1 MEHKE
6 YCFWP
11 TSTFWL
17 VPKFYR
23 PRLSKS
29 FTFTPKFWIRPF
41 FWPTHQNAM
50 DPLHPHQ
57 PQHFFYQHHFFD
69 PHQNFMDQTNQRH
82 PHHNFIH
89 TNHEP
94 KLFSKLLLTQI
105 TGLRLHKTNNILL
118 KSFVWQTT
126 RKNLF
131 SLRNLKAYGLLCY
144 F

>member
-1 MEHKE
+1 MGHKE

-41 FWPTHQNAM
+41 FWPTHQNVM

-57 PQHFFYQHHFFD
+57 PQHFFLSTPFFW
-69 PHQNFMDQTNQRH
+69 PTLKFYEPNK
-82 PHHNFIH
+82 
-89 TNHEP
+89 P

-118 KSFVWQTT
+118 KNFVWQTT

>member
-23 PRLSKS
+23 PTLSKS

-41 FWPTHQNAM
+41 FWPTPKCYGPPPPTPATA
-50 DPLHPHQ
+50 
-57 PQHFFYQHHFFD
+57 FFLSTPFFW
-69 PHQNFMDQTNQRH
+69 PTLKFYEPNK
-82 PHHNFIH
+82 
-89 TNHEP
+89 P